1 MPISA
6 GLQTRH
12 KNAQL
17 IKCIPDDAPI
27 RNSYKSYTRSSLH
40 VNIDLAKAIFY
51 INKHIWTIQTILQE

>member
-27 RNSYKSYTRSSLH
+27 CNSYISYTRSSLH
-40 VNIDLAKAIFY
+40 VNIDLAEATLTPTSAYGLYKQFC
-51 INKHIWTIQTILQE
+51 

>member
-27 RNSYKSYTRSSLH
+27 RNSYKGYTRSSLH
-40 VNIDLAKAIFY
+40 INIDLAKAIFTPTRAY
-51 INKHIWTIQTILQE
+51 GLYKQFC